1 MKALC
6 CVTAKR
12 IDRYKKR
19 GELSW
24 GMFIQTPFD
33 TEPSL
38 NFYETIADVYQM
50 NYLSEIHQAAR
61 INHLSKFYRSV
72 PFKII
77 KCIKLLGN
85 NLNGT
90 VFISQDEAAVSV
102 YAMDTVY
109 KLTLNDFTTIDTLQ
123 KLQSQY
129 VQERFLIGR
138 QSLVVNE
145 QSLFCPCLFNIYEIE
160 EVVSYNLRSNGSV
173 RVKWKN
179 QDVGGELR
187 GDDWL
192 DFWERYA
199 DFILQKKFLLGGY
212 NCNCD
217 RLPQVIADLLDL
229 PADEAAKEYVDE
241 QRQKKWE

>member
-1 MKALC
+1 M
-6 CVTAKR
+6 
-12 IDRYKKR
+12 
-19 GELSW
+19 

-38 NFYETIADVYQM
+38 DFYETVEDVYPM
-50 NYLSEIHQAAR
+50 NYLSDTHQAAR
-61 INHLSKFYRSV
+61 RNHSSKFYRSV

-77 KCIKLLGN
+77 KCITLRYN
-85 NLNGT
+85 NLNELSAFT
-90 VFISQDEAAVSV
+90 SQDEATVRIC
-102 YAMDTVY
+102 AMDTVY

-123 KLQSQY
+123 KLQSRY

-138 QSLVVNE
+138 QSLIVNE
-145 QSLFCPCLFNIYEIE
+145 QSLVCPCLFSIYEIE

-199 DFILQKKFLLGGY
+199 DFILQKKLFVGQL
-212 NCNCD
+212 
-217 RLPQVIADLLDL
+217 
-229 PADEAAKEYVDE
+229 
-241 QRQKKWE
+241 